1 MYGVHSVDGWFMHHL
16 LDITGVAVAVEIFI
30 RIYMYNSN
38 CSIKKLVY
46 ASMEQMKEMAHTL
59 THIQDIKANVLV

>member
-1 MYGVHSVDGWFMHHL
+1 MFGKRLKDVRCCELNKYVHHMYGVYNVDGWFMHTL
-16 LDITGVAVAVEIFI
+16 LDITGVAVAVKIFI

-46 ASMEQMKEMAHTL
+46 ASME
-59 THIQDIKANVLV
+59 